1 MSSSTRREDA
11 HRMLAPRVLGIRL
24 DALEVGLGAD
34 ALDLELR
41 HEHHQVAGRVARER
55 HGALR
60 REEAE
65 VRQVA
70 DVVLVEDD
78 VPGQVSLGEVAEQPL
93 APLGELCRGDAV
105 RVAHGST
112 ILTGRPSPPGEPPRQ
127 VTKTE
132 RLLRERTPP

>member
-1 MSSSTRREDA
+1 MQHAGEDA
-11 HRMLAPRVLGIRL
+11 HRVLEPRILGIRL

-41 HEHHQVAGRVARER
+41 HEHHQVARRVARER
-55 HGALR
+55 HRTLGR
-60 REEAE
+60 QEAE

-78 VPGQVSLGEVAEQPL
+78 IAVQPLVGDMAEHPL

-105 RVAHGST
+105 RVTHQTRRSG
-112 ILTGRPSPPGEPPRQ
+112 LGREVGGHLFEDG
-127 VTKTE
+127 
-132 RLLRERTPP
+132 REHVDSRPASA